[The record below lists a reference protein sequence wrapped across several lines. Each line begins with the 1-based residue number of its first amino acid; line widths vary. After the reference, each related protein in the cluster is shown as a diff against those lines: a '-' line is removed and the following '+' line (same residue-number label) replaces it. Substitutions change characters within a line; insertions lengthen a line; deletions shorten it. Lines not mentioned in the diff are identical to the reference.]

1 MNDNLR
7 DDISPRVGLIPT
19 QETDL
24 IGELLGLPVE
34 KVHESLQHYT
44 LRDLGTMTEK
54 ELTDTG
60 LTPTRARRLH
70 NSLELARR
78 FAKAGPLPVGKQ
90 FLNPRQIFDAFH
102 LRFRDEKR
110 EHFLV
115 VLVDARHRILR
126 EEVIS
131 IGSLTSSIVHP
142 REVFAPAVRASAG
155 AVILIHNHPSGE
167 PSPSEDDIAVTR
179 RLERAAEILGIR
191 ILDHIIVGD
200 GEYAS
205 FKEMGLM

>member
-1 MNDNLR
+1 M
-7 DDISPRVGLIPT
+7 T
-19 QETDL
+19 QSVEPVCSRGADTPFTDHDL
-24 IGELLGLPVE
+24 IGDLLGLTADAVA
-34 KVHESLQHYT
+34 ESLARYDLRT
-44 LRDLGTMTEK
+44 LGVMTETELK
-54 ELTDTG
+54 ETG
-60 LTPTRARRLH
+60 LTPARAHRLH
-70 NSLELARR
+70 RALELARR
-78 FAKAGPLPVGKQ
+78 FAKAKPFPVGQQ

-115 VLVDARHRILR
+115 VLLDARHRIIR

-179 RLERAAEILGIR
+179 RLERAAEVLGIR

-200 GEYAS
+200 GEYSS